1 MVPPV
6 LAPFAALPA
15 LVAAA
20 ALSAAPA
27 LHAESQPPAQPGPYG
42 DELEFEE
49 DEPGRLRLAAW
60 GGTLLDVDDGPNVP
74 FAGGQLSWAFPSV
87 DLGVLAA
94 AYRFG
99 EERAGREWGP
109 VILARIDRR
118 FQARPGVEALLG
130 FGAGAAR
137 ERDWGAWFQLAFGFR
152 LTLGPAF
159 VGGELG
165 FEEEQLFRLGAT
177 VGVAVF

>member
-1 MVPPV
+1 V
-6 LAPFAALPA
+6 LAPVLSALI
-15 LVAAA
+15 AAA
-20 ALSAAPA
+20 ALGSAPTF
-27 LHAESQPPAQPGPYG
+27 HRQSQDTGPYQ
-42 DELEFEE
+42 DEFELEE

-60 GGTLLDVDDGPNVP
+60 GGTLLDVDDGPNIP
-74 FAGGQLSWAFPSV
+74 FAGGQLSWAFSSV

-94 AYRFG
+94 AYEFG
-99 EERAGREWGP
+99 EERAGRAWGP
-109 VILARIDRR
+109 VILARVDRR
-118 FQARPGVEALLG
+118 FQARPGLEAVLG

-159 VGGELG
+159 IGGELG